1 MKRQTDRDHALL
13 FTPRFP
19 SQKLY
24 SSKRY
29 MSLIGVGGNLGNVKR
44 RFDRL
49 YDRLLND
56 RDIDPL
62 RTSALFINPDFTGAD
77 TPPYMNAVILIATDL
92 SPMMLLN
99 RLNRIEA
106 RFGRV
111 RTYKNAPR
119 TLDLDI
125 IFFETKTLYNER
137 LSVPHPAWSKRAS
150 VLVPMLTLK
159 F

>member
-1 MKRQTDRDHALL
+1 MKRTIDAKHALL

-19 SQKLY
+19 APKLY

-29 MSLIGVGGNLGNVKR
+29 MALIGIGGNLGNVKR
-44 RFDRL
+44 CFDRL
-49 YDRLLND
+49 YQRLLSD
-56 RDIDPL
+56 RHIDPL
-62 RTSALFINPDFTGAD
+62 KTSPLFKNPDFTGAD
-77 TPPYMNAVILIATDL
+77 HPDFLNGVILIATNL
-92 SPMMLLN
+92 PPLRLLD
-99 RLNRIEA
+99 RLGSIER

-137 LSVPHPAWSKRAS
+137 LSVPHPAWSKRSS
-150 VLVPMLTLK
+150 VLVPMQML
-159 F
+159 